1 MKDSIKVVFIGLGGR
16 GRNMMSIMLRMP
28 DVEIVGVCD
37 LRPEMLAKGVALVK
51 ERRGIEPI
59 ATADY
64 QELLRRDEVD
74 AVMVTTGWNEH
85 LELCA
90 EAMLA
95 GKYVATEVGGAN
107 SLEQCWEIV
116 RASER
121 SKMPCMML
129 ENCCYG
135 RKEMMVL
142 NMVRQGL
149 FGELIHAEGGYLHDL
164 RKEIAMGYERGHF
177 RHAQNQHRNGDV
189 YPTHALGPIAK
200 CLDIN
205 RGNRMMTLTSVSSK
219 GRGLTT
225 WLHEQYG
232 ADHEKANYP
241 FAMGD
246 VTTTI
251 IKCAHGETIML
262 THSTTLPRPYS
273 RRTVI
278 QGTKGIWMEDKKGFY
293 FEGISEKE
301 EQWDSMDKYYPEYE
315 HPLWKSY
322 QDGGKLTE
330 TIEGH
335 GGMDYLV
342 QRAFVEAVKNGA
354 PTPIDVYDTAAWAAI
369 TCLSEDSVAMGGQ
382 PVPIPDFTNGKWMN
396 RRDFAEGPY
405 NLDRI
410 PEK

>member
-1 MKDSIKVVFIGLGGR
+1 MKSSIKVVFIGLGGR
-16 GRNMMSIMLRMP
+16 GRNVMSIMLRMP
-28 DVEIVGVCD
+28 DVEVVGVCD

-51 ERRGIEPI
+51 ERRGVEPL
-59 ATADY
+59 ATVDY

-85 LELCA
+85 LGLCA

-107 SLEQCWEIV
+107 SLEQCWDIV

-149 FGELIHAEGGYLHDL
+149 FGEIIHAEGGYLHDL
-164 RKEIAMGYERGHF
+164 RKEIALGYERGHF

-219 GRGLTT
+219 GRGLNT
-225 WLHEQYG
+225 WLHEHYG

-241 FAMGD
+241 FAIGD

-293 FEGISEKE
+293 LDGISEK
-301 EQWDSMDKYYPEYE
+301 
-315 HPLWKSY
+315 
-322 QDGGKLTE
+322 
-330 TIEGH
+330 
-335 GGMDYLV
+335 
-342 QRAFVEAVKNGA
+342 
-354 PTPIDVYDTAAWAAI
+354 
-369 TCLSEDSVAMGGQ
+369 
-382 PVPIPDFTNGKWMN
+382 
-396 RRDFAEGPY
+396 
-405 NLDRI
+405 
-410 PEK
+410 

>member
-1 MKDSIKVVFIGLGGR
+1 
-16 GRNMMSIMLRMP
+16 
-28 DVEIVGVCD
+28 
-37 LRPEMLAKGVALVK
+37 
-51 ERRGIEPI
+51 
-59 ATADY
+59 
-64 QELLRRDEVD
+64 
-74 AVMVTTGWNEH
+74 
-85 LELCA
+85 
-90 EAMLA
+90 
-95 GKYVATEVGGAN
+95 
-107 SLEQCWEIV
+107 
-116 RASER
+116 
-121 SKMPCMML
+121 
-129 ENCCYG
+129 
-135 RKEMMVL
+135 
-142 NMVRQGL
+142 MVRQGL